1 MSLRYDNRIV
11 FLNGAE
17 IYFHVLEER
26 GLKRIRQYN
35 TPTFRRLSRRE
46 YDTLS
51 IDSLIWG
58 VGTRLYKIAGEKYGN
73 PNLWWIIARFN
84 QKPTDA
90 HFKVGDTVYI
100 PYPLETILSYY
111 RS

>member
-11 FLNGAE
+11 FFNEAE
-17 IYFHVLEER
+17 IYFHILEER
-26 GLKRIRQYN
+26 GLKKIRQYN
-35 TPTFRRLSRRE
+35 TPPFRRLSEIE
-46 YDTLS
+46 YDTLAV
-51 IDSLIWG
+51 DTLTWTL
-58 VGTRLYKIAGEKYGN
+58 GTRLYKLAAQKYGN
-73 PNLWWIIARFN
+73 ANLWWIIARFN
-84 QKPTDA
+84 QKPTEA